1 MEAYMSTFGTQFAK
15 TLARVVPQ
23 SWRKALSGLIP
34 ETNWQDLDLGMY
46 EQLVER
52 LQNTDQLGADL
63 IEYARK
69 RKNQIGLLSQASS
82 GAGWTVLGNITLRPE
97 DRDRLFEPYI
107 LSLIVHEMFHLQKQS
122 ILMRLSMQG
131 ELDAWQ
137 YQCRTYPY
145 LTKTGAAIGSLG
157 EAYASREKTTDKI
170 WEELSMLSSDSRADL
185 EKARDLMI
193 AIAPGYRAYRLPIY
207 PLPRELWFHVRHGKL
222 REAFHVMRSL
232 FVGAPPTKAG
242 ES

>member
-1 MEAYMSTFGTQFAK
+1 MSALRTQFPK
-15 TLARVVPQ
+15 VLARLVPQ
-23 SWRKALSGLIP
+23 SWRKALGELIP
-34 ETNWQDLDLGMY
+34 ETDWQDLELAMY

-52 LQNTDQLGADL
+52 LQNTNQLGAGL

-69 RKNQIGLLSQASS
+69 RKHQIGFFSQSSS
-82 GAGWTVLGNITLRPE
+82 GAGWTVLGNITLRPQ
-97 DRDRLFEPYI
+97 DRDQLFEPYI

-145 LTKTGAAIGSLG
+145 LTKSGGAIGSRG
-157 EAYASREKTTDKI
+157 EAYSSGEKTTSEI
-170 WEELSMLSSDSRADL
+170 WEQLSMLSSDSRADL

-193 AIAPGYRAYRLPIY
+193 AIAPAYRAHRLPIY
-207 PLPRELWFHVRHGKL
+207 PLHREIWFHLRQGKF
-222 REAFHVMRSL
+222 REAFNVIRRL
-232 FVGAPPTKAG
+232 FGAA
-242 ES
+242 

>member
-1 MEAYMSTFGTQFAK
+1 MSAVATQFAK
-15 TLARVVPQ
+15 TLARLVPQ
-23 SWRKALSGLIP
+23 SWQKALGGLIP
-34 ETNWQDLDLGMY
+34 ETDWQDLDLGMY

-52 LQNTDQLGADL
+52 LQNTNQLGADL

-69 RKNQIGLLSQASS
+69 KKHQIGFFSQASS

-97 DRDRLFEPYI
+97 DREKLFEPYI

-137 YQCRTYPY
+137 YQCRTYPS
-145 LTKTGAAIGSLG
+145 LTKTGAAIGSRG
-157 EAYASREKTTDKI
+157 EAYSSNDRTTNEI
-170 WEELSMLSSDSRADL
+170 WEQLSRLSSDSRADL

-193 AIAPGYRAYRLPIY
+193 AIAPAYRAYRLPIY
-207 PLPRELWFHVRHGKL
+207 PLPREIWFHLRQGKF
-222 REAFHVMRSL
+222 REASNVIRRL
-232 FVGAPPTKAG
+232 FGAA
-242 ES
+242 

>member
-1 MEAYMSTFGTQFAK
+1 MSTLGTQFAK
-15 TLARVVPQ
+15 TLARLVPQ
-23 SWRKALSGLIP
+23 SWRKVLGRLIP
-34 ETNWQDLDLGMY
+34 ETDWQDLDLGMY

-52 LQNTDQLGADL
+52 LQNTDQLGTDL

-69 RKNQIGLLSQASS
+69 RKNQIGLLSQSSS

-97 DRDRLFEPYI
+97 DRDKLFEPYI

-145 LTKTGAAIGSLG
+145 LTKTGAVIGSHG
-157 EAYASREKTTDKI
+157 EAYASREKTTDQI
-170 WEELSMLSSDSRADL
+170 WEQLSRLSSDSRADL

-222 REAFHVMRSL
+222 REAFHVMRCL

-242 ES
+242 EG

>member
-1 MEAYMSTFGTQFAK
+1 MSTLRTRLPK
-15 TLARVVPQ
+15 TLARLAPQ
-23 SWRKALSGLIP
+23 SWRKALGGLMP
-34 ETNWQDLDLGMY
+34 ETDWQDLDLGMY

-69 RKNQIGLLSQASS
+69 KKHQIGFFSQSSS
-82 GAGWTVLGNITLRPE
+82 GAGWTILGNITLRPE
-97 DRDRLFEPYI
+97 DRDKLFEPYI
-107 LSLIVHEMFHLQKQS
+107 LSLIVHEMFHVQKQS

-145 LTKTGAAIGSLG
+145 LTQTRAAIGSPG
-157 EAYASREKTTDKI
+157 EAYSSTNRTTHEI
-170 WEELSMLSSDSRADL
+170 WEQLSKLSSDSRADL

-193 AIAPGYRAYRLPIY
+193 AIAPAYRAYRLPIY
-207 PLPRELWFHVRHGKL
+207 PLHKEIWFHLRQGKF
-222 REAFHVMRSL
+222 REALRVVRNL
-232 FVGAPPTKAG
+232 FVGAPPTKAEDG
-242 ES
+242 